1 MDNVIRG
8 LHHVTA
14 TTNDAQQDL
23 DFYLK
28 ALGVRLVKKTVNFDN
43 RNVYHFYYGDERGT
57 PGTLMTTFPYK
68 GRGVPVGTQGAG
80 QITSTS
86 FSVPSGSLSGWRD
99 RLEDVGYPAREGDER
114 FGDQVLRVRDPSGL
128 VIELVACADDPRDPW
143 TGGGLPE
150 DDAVRGVHAV
160 TLSVRDPGPSVDF
173 LARVLGWTVVG
184 EEGGRTRLVA
194 NGDLPGH
201 RIEIL
206 HAPDAPRAVNGL
218 GTVHHV
224 AMAVDDAEVQMAV
237 RESLVRQ
244 GVDVT
249 PVLDRQYFR
258 SIYFREPGGILYE
271 VATIPPGFGVDEEVS
286 SLGTGLRLPPWEERY
301 RTEIEAGLAPVSH

>member
-99 RLEDVGYPAREGDER
+99 RLEDVGYPAGEGDER